1 MPIDPRISLGVQP
14 IQVAD
19 PIARY
24 GQISAIQN
32 AQNQNALAQ
41 YQLGTAKRE
50 EQTVN
55 ALNEAYAKSY
65 DVKTGK
71 IDRNLLRET
80 LARGGFGSKLPGIE
94 KTLIEL
100 DKEELLRQKTQGE
113 VNLQPVALAKGQT
126 ELLDAK
132 LKQSRSFLDTL
143 DPADPNAPAAYLRW
157 HEANHAD
164 PVIGP
169 ALKAQ
174 GVTVDQSRAKIQAA
188 IARGPQAFADLING
202 SKLGT
207 EKFMEMNKPTTST
220 VDQGGQTQMFQ
231 TPGLGGKP
239 VSVGTFE
246 EVPLPANVLAQ
257 KKDIARSGA
266 SNIGFKQEAAFEGGL
281 GKGQSERILAN
292 QVVAQDAAA
301 ILETNQVGRELLKS
315 GAIVGTGA
323 DFFVGFNNALKQA
336 GIDFGYAD
344 AAANSQAYAAAMGAN
359 VGRIIKQFGA
369 GTGLS
374 DADRDYAA
382 QMAGGKINLTEAAL
396 RKILDINDKAANRVI
411 DLHNRNVS
419 GVKTN
424 IPLTVDKPTFT
435 QQKSAVDQIPGQ
447 NRPAATAAPAS
458 NSVTLPDGRV
468 KTFPN
473 AESANKFKK
482 AAGL

>member
-24 GQISAIQN
+24 GQLSAIQN

-50 EQTVN
+50 EQTLN
-55 ALNEAYAKSY
+55 ALNEAYRKSY
-65 DVKTGK
+65 DPKTGK
-71 IDRNLLRET
+71 IDRNLLRES
-80 LARGGFGSKLPGIE
+80 LARGGFGSKLPAIE

-100 DKEELLRQKTQGE
+100 DKEDLLRQKTQGE
-113 VNLQPVALAKGQT
+113 LNLQPVTLAKGQT

-143 DPADPNAPAAYLRW
+143 DPADPNAPAEYIKW

-164 PVIGP
+164 PIIGP

-174 GVTVDQSRAKIQAA
+174 GITVDQSRAKIQAA

-207 EKFMEMNKPTTST
+207 EKFMELNKPTTST
-220 VDQGGQTQMFQ
+220 VDQGGQKQMFQ

-239 VSVGTFE
+239 VSVGTYSD
-246 EVPLPANVLAQ
+246 VVLPPLVEAQ
-257 KKDIARSGA
+257 KSRIAKAGA

-301 ILETNQVGRELLKS
+301 ILETNQVGRDLLNS

-382 QMAGGKINLTEAAL
+382 QMAGGKISITEAGL
-396 RKILDINDKAANRVI
+396 RKILDINDRAA
-411 DLHNRNVS
+411 RNVIERHNKS
-419 GVKTN
+419 VKGIKTN
-424 IPLTVDKPTFT
+424 IPLEVEMPTFT
-435 QQKSAVDQIPGQ
+435 QQKSGVDQIPGQ
-447 NRPAATAAPAS
+447 NRPATAAPS

-473 AESANKFKK
+473 AEAANKFKK

>member
-1 MPIDPRISLGVQP
+1 
-14 IQVAD
+14 
-19 PIARY
+19 
-24 GQISAIQN
+24 
-32 AQNQNALAQ
+32 LAQ

-50 EQTVN
+50 EESVN

-65 DVKTGK
+65 DPKTGK

-80 LARGGFGSKLPGIE
+80 LAKGGFGSKLPAIE
-94 KTLIEL
+94 KTLSEL
-100 DKEELLRQKTQGE
+100 DKEALLVKKTQGE
-113 VNLQPVALAKGQT
+113 VDLQPGALAKQQT
-126 ELLDAK
+126 ELLDAR

-143 DPADPNAPAAYLRW
+143 DPADPNAPAEYIKW

-164 PVIGP
+164 PIIGP

-174 GVTVDQSRAKIQAA
+174 GITVDQSRAKIQAA

-207 EKFMEMNKPTTST
+207 EKFMELNKPTTST
-220 VDQGGQTQMFQ
+220 VDQGGQKQMFQ

-239 VSVGTFE
+239 VSVGTYSD
-246 EVPLPANVLAQ
+246 VVLPPLVEAQ
-257 KKDIARSGA
+257 KSRIAKAGA

-301 ILETNQVGRELLKS
+301 ILETNQVGRDLLNS

-382 QMAGGKINLTEAAL
+382 QMAGGKISITEAGL
-396 RKILDINDKAANRVI
+396 RKILDINDRAA
-411 DLHNRNVS
+411 RNVIERHNKS
-419 GVKTN
+419 VKGIKTN
-424 IPLTVDKPTFT
+424 IPLEVEMPTFT
-435 QQKSAVDQIPGQ
+435 QQKSGVDQIPGQ
-447 NRPAATAAPAS
+447 NRPATAAPS

-473 AESANKFKK
+473 AEAANQFKK

>member
-1 MPIDPRISLGVQP
+1 MPIDPRIALGVQP
-14 IQVAD
+14 LQVAD
-19 PIARY
+19 PMARY
-24 GQISAIQN
+24 SQLAGIQN

-41 YQLGTAKRE
+41 YQLSAAQRADEQQNKLYAAAQKPDFKLDFQSAIQYGAPGIAAYKAQE
-50 EQTVN
+50 EAAAAGLTRTETQ
-55 ALNEAYAKSY
+55 
-65 DVKTGK
+65 GK
-71 IDRNLLRET
+71 ID
-80 LARGGFGSKLPGIE
+80 K
-94 KTLIEL
+94 
-100 DKEELLRQKTQGE
+100 QK
-113 VNLQPVALAKGQT
+113 VD
-126 ELLDAK
+126 LLDSK

-143 DPADPNAPAAYLRW
+143 NPNDPNAPAAYLRW

-164 PVIGP
+164 PLIGP
-169 ALKAQ
+169 ALKAR
-174 GVTVDQSRAKIQAA
+174 GVTVEQSRAQIQSA
-188 IARGPQAFADLING
+188 IAQGPQAFAELING

-207 EKFMEMNKPTTST
+207 EKFMELNKPTTTT

-231 TPGLGGKP
+231 TPGLGGTPK
-239 VSVGTFE
+239 SVGIYSD
-246 EVPLPANVLAQ
+246 VVLPAPVVAQ
-257 KKDIARSGA
+257 KMAIAKAGA
-266 SNIGFKQEAAFEGGL
+266 SNITNKQEGAFEGGL
-281 GKGQSERILAN
+281 GKGQSDRILAN

-419 GVKTN
+419 GIKTN

-447 NRPAATAAPAS
+447 SRPAATAAPAIPQAA
-458 NSVTLPDGRV
+458 VDAL
-468 KTFPN
+468 
-473 AESANKFKK
+473 K
-482 AAGL
+482 AGKGTDQQFDAIFGAGAAKRARGGK

>member
-14 IQVAD
+14 IQLAD
-19 PIARY
+19 PVARY
-24 GQISAIQN
+24 GQLATIQN

-50 EQTVN
+50 EESVN

-65 DVKTGK
+65 DPKTGK

-80 LARGGFGSKLPGIE
+80 LAKGGFGSKLPAIE
-94 KTLIEL
+94 KTLSEL
-100 DKEELLRQKTQGE
+100 DKEALLVKKTQGE
-113 VNLQPVALAKGQT
+113 VDLQPGALAKQQT
-126 ELLDAK
+126 ELLDAR
-132 LKQSRSFLDTL
+132 LKRSRSFLDTL
-143 DPADPNAPAAYLRW
+143 DPADPNAPAEYIKW

-164 PVIGP
+164 PIIGP

-174 GVTVDQSRAKIQAA
+174 GITVDQSRAKIQAA

-207 EKFMEMNKPTTST
+207 EKFMELNKPTTST
-220 VDQGGQTQMFQ
+220 VDQGGQKQMFQ

-239 VSVGTFE
+239 VSVGTYSD
-246 EVPLPANVLAQ
+246 VVLPPLVEAQ
-257 KKDIARSGA
+257 KSRIAKAGA

-301 ILETNQVGRELLKS
+301 ILETNQVGRDLLNS

-382 QMAGGKINLTEAAL
+382 QMAGGKISITEAGL
-396 RKILDINDKAANRVI
+396 RKILDINDRAA
-411 DLHNRNVS
+411 RNVIERHNKS
-419 GVKTN
+419 VKGIKTN
-424 IPLTVDKPTFT
+424 IPLEVEMPTFT
-435 QQKSAVDQIPGQ
+435 QQKSGVDQIPGQ
-447 NRPAATAAPAS
+447 NRPATAAPS

-473 AESANKFKK
+473 AEAANQFKK